1 MKHRKCSYL
10 PAGIEVAPFVG
21 AWIETPQNRRY
32 LYLCLVAPFVG
43 AWIETQLHHTDEYPC
58 QVAPFVGAWIETKP
72 SKELDAVDT

>member
-21 AWIETPQNRRY
+21 AWIETQIP
-32 LYLCLVAPFVG
+32 LGVAM
-43 AWIETQLHHTDEYPC
+43 QLP
-58 QVAPFVGAWIETKP
+58 VAPFVGAWIETKP